1 MNEQLR
7 NFSIQV
13 CCLVSIEKVLCKNVK
28 KMLHLRFDFFF
39 KSIDLK
45 VTVIIMVYRVITTIA
60 IDDI

>member
-1 MNEQLR
+1 
-7 NFSIQV
+7 
-13 CCLVSIEKVLCKNVK
+13 
-28 KMLHLRFDFFF
+28 MLHLSFDFFF